1 MQEYIFVCYFTQ
13 YFIHMSHICSSYHI
27 TEQGIDLINA
37 NMRCLFCLLLRCKC
51 EKKNVF
57 ANRYRIF
64 EGMGLQFSSVLRPQH
79 NSEYQ
84 FATVLVQALIFICT
98 MIKRKPL
105 FLNFTG
111 N

>member
-1 MQEYIFVCYFTQ
+1 MPTCDAYFV
-13 YFIHMSHICSSYHI
+13 
-27 TEQGIDLINA
+27 
-37 NMRCLFCLLLRCKC
+37 RCFVAKV
-51 EKKNVF
+51 KKNVF
-57 ANRYRIF
+57 ANMYRIF
-64 EGMGLQFSSVLRPQH
+64 EGMGLQFASVLRPQH
-79 NSEYQ
+79 DITSEYQ

>member
-1 MQEYIFVCYFTQ
+1 MPTCDAYFVCCYV
-13 YFIHMSHICSSYHI
+13 
-27 TEQGIDLINA
+27 A
-37 NMRCLFCLLLRCKC
+37 NVK
-51 EKKNVF
+51 KKNVF

-79 NSEYQ
+79 NSTSEYQ